1 MVGQESR
8 AWQNVGVEKV
18 VQAYMEVTN
27 SEAIVGRSCM
37 LLRPVRDR
45 AGLMRFNEKPRIL
58 REVNNL
64 NRRMFLVQFS
74 DGSTTFLFPDE
85 INIE

>member
-1 MVGQESR
+1 MEMIDQE
-8 AWQNVGVEKV
+8 G
-18 VQAYMEVTN
+18 
-27 SEAIVGRSCM
+27 IVGRHC
-37 LLRPVRDR
+37 LLLKPVRDR
-45 AGLMRFNEKPRIL
+45 DGQTRFTEKPIIL

-64 NRRMFLVQFS
+64 NRKMFLVQFA

>member
-1 MVGQESR
+1 
-8 AWQNVGVEKV
+8 
-18 VQAYMEVTN
+18 MEVVN
-27 SEAIVGRSCM
+27 SQEVVGKHCH
-37 LLRPVRDR
+37 LLRPVRDHD
-45 AGLMRFNEKPRIL
+45 GQTRFHESPRIL

-64 NRRMFLVQFS
+64 NRRMFLVQFQ

>member
-1 MVGQESR
+1 
-8 AWQNVGVEKV
+8 
-18 VQAYMEVTN
+18 MELTN
-27 SEAIVGRSCM
+27 SDAIVGRQCM

>member
-1 MVGQESR
+1 
-8 AWQNVGVEKV
+8 
-18 VQAYMEVTN
+18 MEVIN
-27 SEAIVGRSCM
+27 SEEVVGKHCH
-37 LLRPVRDR
+37 LLKPIRDHD
-45 AGLMRFNEKPRIL
+45 GHTRFNESPRII

-64 NRRMFLVQFS
+64 NRRMFLVQFA

>member
-1 MVGQESR
+1 METVS
-8 AWQNVGVEKV
+8 VEP
-18 VQAYMEVTN
+18 
-27 SEAIVGRSCM
+27 IIGRQC
-37 LLRPVRDR
+37 LLLKPVRDK
-45 AGLMRFNEKPRIL
+45 AGLMRYNERPLIL

>member
-1 MVGQESR
+1 
-8 AWQNVGVEKV
+8 
-18 VQAYMEVTN
+18 MEVVN
-27 SEAIVGRSCM
+27 SQEVVGRLCH
-37 LLRPVRDR
+37 LLRPVRDHD
-45 AGLMRFNEKPRIL
+45 GQTRFNESPRIL

-64 NRRMFLVQFS
+64 NRRMFLVQFQ

>member
-1 MVGQESR
+1 M
-8 AWQNVGVEKV
+8 N
-18 VQAYMEVTN
+18 YMRPAER
-27 SEAIVGRSCM
+27 EEIIGRYCM

-45 AGLMRFNEKPRIL
+45 AGQMRFNEKPKIL

-64 NRRMFLVQFS
+64 NRRMFLVEFA

-85 INIE
+85 VNIE

>member
-1 MVGQESR
+1 MEATNQS
-8 AWQNVGVEKV
+8 GV
-18 VQAYMEVTN
+18 
-27 SEAIVGRSCM
+27 IGRHCH
-37 LLRPVRDR
+37 LLKPVRDQEGR
-45 AGLMRFNEKPRIL
+45 TRFNERPEIL

-64 NRRMFLVQFS
+64 NRRMFLVQFA

>member
-1 MVGQESR
+1 ME
-8 AWQNVGVEKV
+8 
-18 VQAYMEVTN
+18 YMRPAER
-27 SEAIVGRSCM
+27 EEIIGRQC
-37 LLRPVRDR
+37 LLLKPVRDR
-45 AGLMRFNEKPRIL
+45 EGHMRFNEKPKIL

-64 NRRMFLVQFS
+64 NRRMFLVQFE